1 MKNQETGHLF
11 LNNEDELPESRMVIE
26 NGVAWEYSNT
36 EEQESIQ
43 TTGPLKYGV
52 LLMVSPLGQ
61 ETRLHS
67 ESTAVITPQADKTDT
82 QNLSMCDGHDAT
94 LSKVKL
100 ASTLFGAS
108 IAGDTPSNHMCHFLF
123 CVNSER

>member
-11 LNNEDELPESRMVIE
+11 LNNEDELPESRVVIE
-26 NGVAWEYSNT
+26 KGVAWEYSNT

-61 ETRLHS
+61 ETLLHS
-67 ESTAVITPQADKTDT
+67 ESTAVFTSQADKSDT

-100 ASTLFGAS
+100 TSALFGAS
-108 IAGDTPSNHMCHFLF
+108 IAQ
-123 CVNSER
+123 